1 MLILPDYS
9 KPYLIDSLTAPII
22 VKYHW
27 IFSGP
32 QADFMLSPITYLEE
46 TTGEAL
52 KVRIN
57 DSEFWIPKS
66 WNILVT
72 DKDTA
77 KVDTV
82 PIKSC
87 ATVKHSIFA
96 FSTNETRLRTLDA
109 EIIDETPYDTRMS
122 LVHPMITKG
131 TMLVHPVG
139 PAFIQNSKDTHLCV
153 VIGPHDLYKY
163 LSDLSIGDLIT
174 W

>member
-9 KPYLIDSLTAPII
+9 RPYLIDSLTSPIV
-22 VKYHW
+22 VKHHW
-27 IFSGP
+27 VFSGP

-52 KVRIN
+52 KVRVN
-57 DSEFWIPKS
+57 SSEFWIPKS
-66 WNILVT
+66 WNVLVT
-72 DKDTA
+72 DSDTA

-82 PIKSC
+82 PIKSF
-87 ATVKHSIFA
+87 ATVKHTAFA
-96 FSTNETRLRTLDA
+96 FSSNETRLRTL
-109 EIIDETPYDTRMS
+109 EIEIVDETPFGKLMS

-139 PAFIQNSKDTHLCV
+139 PIALLDGKETHLCV
-153 VIGPHDLYKY
+153 VVGPHDLYKH
-163 LSDLSIGDLIT
+163 LAELSIGDIIT